1 VYSSKPIVLL
11 FKNGILTGGFF
22 SILLDILGK
31 ASERTAYEKG
41 PAREMSS
48 KYTELVMKCTWKL
61 IKSIPVLLQDKN
73 IKLDELILSVHVFLQ
88 AYPPAEWKR
97 RIDDQIPQ
105 ADMPL
110 RTVKTILSMVLSAVG
125 NSYTQWTFKIDN
137 PEASH
142 AVQYLE
148 QMARSGAKKSPT
160 PVASKPLARVASVE
174 NSEKLSESDIK
185 SKLDSIFDM
194 ISNKDETK
202 RGIQDLY
209 QFQSRHPYA
218 LSLVEERL
226 AQSGNYF
233 QGYVRRSLAHLEET
247 EAENRPKEY
256 EKENADQGPAIVAS
270 DLNGGSSE
278 SHKKESVSVLI
289 FTN

>member
-1 VYSSKPIVLL
+1 
-11 FKNGILTGGFF
+11 
-22 SILLDILGK
+22 
-31 ASERTAYEKG
+31 
-41 PAREMSS
+41 MSS

-61 IKSIPVLLQDKN
+61 IKSIPVLLEDKS
-73 IKLDELILSVHVFLQ
+73 IKLDELILSVHDFLQ

-110 RTVKTILSMVLSAVG
+110 RTVKTILSMVFSAVG
-125 NSYTQWTFKIDN
+125 DSYTQWTFKIDI

-148 QMARSGAKKSPT
+148 QMARSGSKKSPT
-160 PVASKPLARVASVE
+160 PVASKPLDQRASLGR
-174 NSEKLSESDIK
+174 SEKLSDADVK

-202 RGIQDLY
+202 RGIQDLH

-247 EAENRPKEY
+247 EAENRPEEY
-256 EKENADQGPAIVAS
+256 EKENADQEPAIVAS
-270 DLNGGSSE
+270 ELNGGTSDT
-278 SHKKESVSVLI
+278 HKKETVSFIISLK
-289 FTN
+289 